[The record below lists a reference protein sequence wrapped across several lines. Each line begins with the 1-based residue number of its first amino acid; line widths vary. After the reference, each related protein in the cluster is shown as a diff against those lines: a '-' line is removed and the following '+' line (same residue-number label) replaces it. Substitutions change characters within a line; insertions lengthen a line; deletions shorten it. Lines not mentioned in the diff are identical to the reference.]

1 MRPTLVFVALI
12 ATACTP
18 LDPDSA
24 RRLAQ
29 IDGKLDSVA
38 TAMEQASAAQLS
50 TDSQIEELKALV
62 AAEQSADNAAV
73 SELRA
78 DLGQLPKALA
88 KVCAPATAAR
98 APTCPPAAMVVTS
111 DDKVLVGELE
121 HVRLD
126 PPGFDVVA
134 RIDTGASSS
143 SLHAINIVG
152 FERDGDDWVRFSMSY
167 DEKEKEVERPVVR
180 QVRVIQ
186 QADKDGQVRPVVLMR
201 VRIGNINDS
210 FEFTLADRSHLN
222 HQLILGR
229 NFLTDLAVVDVARQ
243 FVQPRIEA
251 PKEG

>member
-1 MRPTLVFVALI
+1 MAAASILAALL

-24 RRLAQ
+24 RQLAE
-29 IDGKLDSVA
+29 IEGKLDSVVS
-38 TAMEQASAAQLS
+38 AMEQSSAAQLS
-50 TDSQIEELKALV
+50 TDNQIAQLSQLV
-62 AAEQSADNAAV
+62 ESDRQSGQAAV
-73 SELRA
+73 DELRK
-78 DLGQLPKALA
+78 DVSQLPKALA
-88 KVCAPATAAR
+88 RVCAPVRSAR
-98 APTCPPAAMVVTS
+98 APACPPAAMVVTS

-126 PPGFDVVA
+126 PPGVDVVA

-143 SLHAINIVG
+143 SLHAIDIVG
-152 FERDGDDWVRFSMSY
+152 FERDGDDWVRFSIAH
-167 DEKEKEVERPVVR
+167 DDKEKEIERPVVR

-186 QADKDGQVRPVVLMR
+186 QADKEGQVRPVVQMR